1 MSLDLHKIAGQIEGM
16 ASGLSERREEQEAHL
31 SLALDTLSTAQA
43 DVIEEKRRLSRT
55 TFLVAGL
62 RGSLGGRH
70 PSPAPPPDYAALAV
84 DGSHIDVDR
93 HLAAR
98 CYLINLGTVQIRYGV
113 RPMAEL
119 GSQPRLFTQDEDMYL
134 RDPGSGRTQALEG
147 GLLGVLRSVEELR
160 ALAALTEQSPANTPT
175 LALIDGSLILWAL
188 AGQTYQEFV
197 RKALI
202 DDMFLPAMDRLR
214 ELARDRPLALA
225 AYVSLPR
232 SADVVN
238 ALRLD
243 DRLCPYEA
251 ANCDM
256 HCGSLSSGRR
266 PCDAVAGVMDRDVF
280 GALLDDG
287 ERSDVNLTTSSIA
300 ERSYGDHAVHFFYLN
315 AGEEIARV
323 EIPEWVADSPELLS
337 LVHAGIVDQCRKGHG
352 YPVAISEAHEQA
364 VVTAGDREEFRVM
377 VETALGARR
386 LPVYT
391 SLKDRSK
398 RLKWL

>member
-1 MSLDLHKIAGQIEGM
+1 MSLDLHKMAGQVAGM
-16 ASGLSERREEQEAHL
+16 ASGLSARRAEREAHL

-62 RGSLGGRH
+62 RGSLGQRH

-98 CYLINLGTVQIRYGV
+98 CYLINLGTVHIRYGE
-113 RPMAEL
+113 RPTAEL
-119 GSQPRLFTQDEDMYL
+119 GSQPRLYTQDEDMYL

-147 GLLGVLRSVEELR
+147 GLLGALRAVEELR
-160 ALAALTEQSPANTPT
+160 ALAALAEQSPADTPT

-188 AGQTYQEFV
+188 GGQTYQEFV

-256 HCGSLSSGRR
+256 HCGSLPTGRR

-280 GALLDDG
+280 GALLG
-287 ERSDVNLTTSSIA
+287 GRGTF
-300 ERSYGDHAVHFFYLN
+300 G
-315 AGEEIARV
+315 
-323 EIPEWVADSPELLS
+323 
-337 LVHAGIVDQCRKGHG
+337 
-352 YPVAISEAHEQA
+352 
-364 VVTAGDREEFRVM
+364 RE
-377 VETALGARR
+377 T
-386 LPVYT
+386 
-391 SLKDRSK
+391 
-398 RLKWL
+398 

>member
-1 MSLDLHKIAGQIEGM
+1 M
-16 ASGLSERREEQEAHL
+16 ASGLSVRRAEREASL
-31 SLALDTLSTAQA
+31 ALALDTLSTAQA
-43 DVIEEKRRLSRT
+43 DVIEEKRTRSRT

-62 RGSLGGRH
+62 RGSLSGRH
-70 PSPAPPPDYAALAV
+70 PCPAPPSDYAALAV

-98 CYLINLGTVQIRYGV
+98 CYLINLGTVHIRYGE

-119 GSQPRLFTQDEDMYL
+119 GSRPRLYTEDDDMYL
-134 RDPGSGRTQALEG
+134 RDPASGRTQALEG
-147 GLLGVLRSVEELR
+147 GLLGALRAVEELR
-160 ALAALTEQSPANTPT
+160 ALAELAEQSPADVPT

-188 AGQTYQEFV
+188 AGQAYQEFV
-197 RKALI
+197 RTALI

-214 ELARDRPLALA
+214 ELARNRPLALA

-232 SADVVN
+232 STDVVN

-243 DRLCPYEA
+243 ERLCPYER

-256 HCGSLSSGRR
+256 HCGQLPSGKR
-266 PCDAVAGVMDRDVF
+266 PCDGVSGVMDRDVF
-280 GALLDDG
+280 SAILDYG
-287 ERSDVNLTTSSIA
+287 ERSDVNLTTSSIV
-300 ERSYGDHAVHFFYLN
+300 ERSYGDHAVNFFYLN
-315 AGEEIARV
+315 ASEEIARV
-323 EIPEWVADSPELLS
+323 EIPAWVADSPDLLS
-337 LVHAGIVDQCRKGHG
+337 LVHAGLVDQCRKGHG
-352 YPVAISEAHEQA
+352 YPVALSEAHEQA
-364 VVTAGDREEFRVM
+364 VVTAGDRDEFRVM
-377 VETALGARR
+377 VETALGAHR

>member
-1 MSLDLHKIAGQIEGM
+1 M
-16 ASGLSERREEQEAHL
+16 ASGLSARRAEREAHL

-70 PSPAPPPDYAALAV
+70 PSATPPPDYAALAV

-98 CYLINLGTVQIRYGV
+98 CYLINLGTVQIHYGE

-119 GSQPRLFTQDEDMYL
+119 GSQPRLYTQDEDMYL
-134 RDPGSGRTQALEG
+134 RDQGSGRTQALEG

-160 ALAALTEQSPANTPT
+160 ALAALAEQSPANTPT

-225 AYVSLPR
+225 AYVSLPG

-256 HCGSLSSGRR
+256 HCGSLASGRR

-280 GALLDDG
+280 GALLDYG
-287 ERSDVNLTTSSIA
+287 ERSDVNLTTSSIV

-377 VETALGARR
+377 VETALGAHR